1 MPWQQATIAWHP
13 GRDFCIHKHF
23 ISFRKCKN
31 QVCVCHETWQISID
45 AHFTCVQPQNAQGI
59 PMNTHSHIHL
69 LVIAEL
75 VRTDVWFLG
84 KLPYYCSS
92 VCVCALKLWI
102 KMVMLFSSLS
112 CYTLL
117 WLTEF
122 GDSRDM
128 PELTPRS
135 LEEGGKESENF
146 CRNANLSILHTCT
159 HAPLVPLESV
169 LLRLE
174 GDF

>member
-31 QVCVCHETWQISID
+31 QVCVCHETWRISID

-69 LVIAEL
+69 LVIAEM

-102 KMVMLFSSLS
+102 KMVMLSFLS
-112 CYTLL
+112 FLL
-117 WLTEF
+117 YFAVIDW
-122 GDSRDM
+122 
-128 PELTPRS
+128 
-135 LEEGGKESENF
+135 
-146 CRNANLSILHTCT
+146 IW
-159 HAPLVPLESV
+159 
-169 LLRLE
+169 RLE
-174 GDF
+174 GHAWINTSFSGGGRERKWKLL